1 LQTLAEVHQQQLK
14 AHLQPQGHQD
24 TSSKEKTLEKFC
36 RKLTESI
43 EGEKASASFACGGTI
58 NIEEAEAN
66 AEKLAKP
73 ASSPVNI
80 FWALQR
86 DSNARKLV
94 LPLSNTDDSNPEVLQ
109 QLVGDCSPATFGR
122 GKKDVLDPKYRK
134 AGKMDLTQF
143 ATNFDLPKFGILEN
157 VEQILLPSIGADRES
172 DFYFRKLRAELY
184 KLNVR
189 GCGVSNIYCVTDS
202 FEKVYSGPFG
212 MFRKHVD
219 TPRSTSQI
227 GSLVICL
234 PSPFDG
240 GNLMVRHHGQEV
252 DFDWSESSSSAI
264 QWAAFYSDCEHE
276 IKRVTKGHRIT
287 LTYNLYITESV
298 GSTLLPNAVVDPATL
313 PLHGY
318 LKSLMGEPEFMDQG
332 RPVSHHF

>member
-14 AHLQPQGHQD
+14 AHLQPQGHRD

-43 EGEKASASFACGGTI
+43 EGEKASASFACGGTVG
-58 NIEEAEAN
+58 IEEAEAN

-134 AGKMDLTQF
+134 AGKMDVTQF

-189 GCGVSNIYCVTDS
+189 GCCVSNIYCVLTHLKRYTQAHLACFAS
-202 FEKVYSGPFG
+202 MSTRHVQPNGQHFTAIASMRSKGS
-212 MFRKHVD
+212 RKG
-219 TPRSTSQI
+219 TALRSPTI
-227 GSLVICL
+227 YIL
-234 PSPFDG
+234 PSQ
-240 GNLMVRHHGQEV
+240 L
-252 DFDWSESSSSAI
+252 
-264 QWAAFYSDCEHE
+264 AAHSCQ
-276 IKRVTKGHRIT
+276 T
-287 LTYNLYITESV
+287 LS
-298 GSTLLPNAVVDPATL
+298 STLRP
-313 PLHGY
+313 
-318 LKSLMGEPEFMDQG
+318 SRFMGI
-332 RPVSHHF
+332 